1 MRYALALGVILLGS
15 ASAGAMADEGDE
27 GGGKPP
33 RIVRVAVGA
42 EIAPD
47 HVGAKGTRLSPLVNF
62 DLKRRG
68 EEFEFEAPDESFGF
82 SLIDVGPL
90 ELGPALNLERARRP
104 SRFPVPVDKVPTT
117 FEAGAFAQVYLGKA
131 FRVRGE
137 LRKGLGGHDG
147 WISQLSADFIARHK
161 DDYVFSIGPR
171 LSWADKD
178 YQRAYFG
185 VTPAMSAASGL
196 AAFDPDSGVRG
207 VGAATS
213 LIYQFTPRWGIQAY
227 GRWERLTGDAGRSP
241 LIRTYGSRNQMS
253 AGLALSYTFR
263 LSKR

>member
-1 MRYALALGVILLGS
+1 MRYGLALAVFLLG
-15 ASAGAMADEGDE
+15 ASGAAAAEEGK
-27 GGGKPP
+27 KPP
-33 RIVRVAVGA
+33 RIARVALGA
-42 EIAPD
+42 EIVPD
-47 HVGAKGTRLSPLVNF
+47 HVGADGMRISPLANV
-62 DLKRRG
+62 DLKRQG
-68 EEFEFEAPDESFGF
+68 KEFEYEAPDESFGF
-82 SLIDVGPL
+82 GLVDLGPL

-117 FEAGAFAQVYLGKA
+117 FEAGAFAQLYLVKA
-131 FRVRGE
+131 VRVRAE
-137 LRKGLGGHDG
+137 LRKGIGGHDG
-147 WISQLSADFIARHK
+147 WISQLSADLIARRG

-207 VGAATS
+207 VGGTTS
-213 LIYQFTPRWGIQAY
+213 LSYQFSPRWGIQAY
-227 GRWERLTGDAGRSP
+227 GRYERLIGDPGRSP
-241 LIRTYGSRNQMS
+241 LIRAYGARDQFS